1 MIIICIIKKQSHN
14 TQLYQLGIVTFFQY
28 RPQAQQRTKTLII
41 RYFIKHFSHFSCMIQ
56 IIIVFL
62 QQIKYASL

>member
-1 MIIICIIKKQSHN
+1 M
-14 TQLYQLGIVTFFQY
+14 
-28 RPQAQQRTKTLII
+28 II

-56 IIIVFL
+56 IIIVNL